1 MINYFIII
9 IFINFLLLF
18 YYKSISKYYNLYDYP
33 DFKRK
38 LHSKPI
44 PILGGL
50 YIQINLIIILIFNV
64 FEINIFN
71 NNNFTVKKEF
81 YLFFFTFLFY
91 LLGFFDDKY
100 TIKPNI
106 KLIFMISILS
116 LLLYLDSSIL
126 INTLSFSF
134 LQEKIIL
141 GKYSYFLT
149 VLCFLL
155 FINAFNMLDG
165 INGQAASYL
174 IFIFILFILNN
185 ILPVYFLTLLICII
199 LFLILNLKNKSYLG
213 DSGTLS
219 LSFFVGYIFIKSN
232 QLNSIFYADEI
243 FLIMSIPGYE
253 LLRLAITRL
262 IRKKHPFNAD
272 NNHIHHLLLNVFGFK
287 KTYFIIQC
295 LLILPYLLF
304 LIIKNF
310 YVPITISLIL
320 YCTLIFLQK
329 KIKYKI

>member
-50 YIQINLIIILIFNV
+50 YIQINLIIILIFNA

-71 NNNFTVKKEF
+71 NDNFTVKKEF

-165 INGQAASYL
+165 INGQATSYL
-174 IFIFILFILNN
+174 IFIFIVFILNN
-185 ILPVYFLTLLICII
+185 ILPVFFLTLLICII

>member
-50 YIQINLIIILIFNV
+50 YIQINLIIILIFNA

-71 NNNFTVKKEF
+71 NDNFAVKKEF

-165 INGQAASYL
+165 INGQATSYL
-174 IFIFILFILNN
+174 IFIFIVFILNN
-185 ILPVYFLTLLICII
+185 ILPVFFLTLLICII

-329 KIKYKI
+329 IKYKI